1 MEVLDQLQT
10 EESMSAIP
18 EKYIEFC
25 RAVAELAKVSGI
37 SEISMT
43 FQPDI
48 GNSWQDIGNSW
59 QDEIKMRWA
68 QGRHGEDSRRLF
80 VTSTVQVRA
89 NLI

>member
-1 MEVLDQLQT
+1 
-10 EESMSAIP
+10 MSAIP

-37 SEISMT
+37 SEISLT

-48 GNSWQDIGNSW
+48 GNSWQD
-59 QDEIKMRWA
+59 EIKMQWER
-68 QGRHGEDSRRLF
+68 GRHGEDSRRLF